1 MRSRINNNNESLEKI
16 ILSEVANKKNQIQ
29 YVMGVF
35 NISIICAL
43 VIIQYGT
50 DIGIQNLGN
59 IINDW
64 DNNSKQILKD
74 YLDMKGIEWDVK
86 I

>member
-1 MRSRINNNNESLEKI
+1 MISRINNNESLEKI

>member
-1 MRSRINNNNESLEKI
+1 MRSRINNNESLEKI

-35 NISIICAL
+35 NISIICTL

-74 YLDMKGIEWDVK
+74 YLGMKGIEWDVK

>member
-1 MRSRINNNNESLEKI
+1 MRSRINNNESLEKI

-35 NISIICAL
+35 NISIIYAL

-64 DNNSKQILKD
+64 DNNSKRILKD

>member
-1 MRSRINNNNESLEKI
+1 MRSRINSNESLEKI

-35 NISIICAL
+35 NISIICTL

>member
-1 MRSRINNNNESLEKI
+1 MRSRIDNNESLEKI

-35 NISIICAL
+35 NFSIICAL

>member
-1 MRSRINNNNESLEKI
+1 MRSRINNNESLEKI

-35 NISIICAL
+35 NISFICTL

>member
-1 MRSRINNNNESLEKI
+1 MRSRINNNESLEKI

>member
-1 MRSRINNNNESLEKI
+1 MRSRINNNESLEKI
-16 ILSEVANKKNQIQ
+16 ILSEIANKKNQIQ

>member
-1 MRSRINNNNESLEKI
+1 MRSRINNNESLEKI

-74 YLDMKGIEWDVK
+74 HLDMKGIEWDVK

>member
-1 MRSRINNNNESLEKI
+1 MRSRINNNESLEKF

-29 YVMGVF
+29 YVMDVF
-35 NISIICAL
+35 NISIICTL

>member
-1 MRSRINNNNESLEKI
+1 MRSRINNNESLEKI

-29 YVMGVF
+29 YVMDVF
-35 NISIICAL
+35 NISIICTL

>member
-1 MRSRINNNNESLEKI
+1 
-16 ILSEVANKKNQIQ
+16 
-29 YVMGVF
+29 MGVF

-64 DNNSKQILKD
+64 DNNSKRILKD

>member
-1 MRSRINNNNESLEKI
+1 MRSRINNNESLEKI

-29 YVMGVF
+29 YVMDVF
-35 NISIICAL
+35 NISIICTL

-64 DNNSKQILKD
+64 DNNLKQILKD

>member
-1 MRSRINNNNESLEKI
+1 MRSRINNNESLEKI

-35 NISIICAL
+35 NISIICTL

>member
-1 MRSRINNNNESLEKI
+1 MRSRINNNESLEKI

-35 NISIICAL
+35 NISIICTL

-74 YLDMKGIEWDVK
+74 YLDMKGIKWDVK

>member
-1 MRSRINNNNESLEKI
+1 MRSRINNNESLEKI

-43 VIIQYGT
+43 VIIQSET

>member
-1 MRSRINNNNESLEKI
+1 MRSRINNYESLEKI

>member
-1 MRSRINNNNESLEKI
+1 MRSRINNNESLEKI
-16 ILSEVANKKNQIQ
+16 ILSKVANKKNQIQ

-59 IINDW
+59 IINDC

>member
-1 MRSRINNNNESLEKI
+1 MRSRINNNESLEKI

-35 NISIICAL
+35 NISIICTL

-59 IINDW
+59 IINDC

>member
-1 MRSRINNNNESLEKI
+1 MRSRINNNESLEKI

-29 YVMGVF
+29 YVMDVF
-35 NISIICAL
+35 NISIICTL
-43 VIIQYGT
+43 VSIQYGT